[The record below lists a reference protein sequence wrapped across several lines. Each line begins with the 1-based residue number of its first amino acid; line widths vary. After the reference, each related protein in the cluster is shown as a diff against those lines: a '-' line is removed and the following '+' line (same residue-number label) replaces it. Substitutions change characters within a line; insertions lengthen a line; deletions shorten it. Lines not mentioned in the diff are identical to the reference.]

1 MSTFALTEIQH
12 GKMAK
17 LLDETYPQGNILLVD
32 TSALPP
38 ELSKAVMDV
47 QNKVD
52 ALRDSIRIA
61 EDVLNAPKNYT
72 L

>member
-1 MSTFALTEIQH
+1 MSKFALTEIQR

-32 TSALPP
+32 IYNLPP
-38 ELSKAVMDV
+38 ELEKAVKDV
-47 QNKVD
+47 QDKVD